1 MIRFIREILAGL
13 TVLDMILAIVGDD
26 VVSAS
31 FRVPLFS
38 KVALLRYLGRILGMR
53 LG

>member
-26 VVSAS
+26 AVSAS
-31 FRVPLFS
+31 FRVTP
-38 KVALLRYLGRILGMR
+38 YLPKWRCLDIWVEYLACG
-53 LG
+53 